1 MVWPC
6 RKGLRFVGYNTHCI
20 RIDLAMKSHIYPLL
34 TGLAVAFLL
43 CGSYLTAATPE
54 LATQFD
60 FSSDTTPGARKFI
73 YETIPG
79 HRYTLWRST
88 DLLDWDP
95 VPGYPQTAAGL
106 SIEHTFAQDT
116 KEFFRVEPIDD
127 QAPVVEAQYPSVDG
141 FAVGRFA
148 DLSIELTDAT
158 GIDPASIR
166 LTVGGTGP
174 LAPGAMGLTI
184 SGNTI
189 TYDSGDAALGA
200 WDATLSA
207 TLVVSDNLGHTL
219 THTWSFRLEPEPQ
232 VAANIFVFGSPVAQ
246 RSGQRVSGPAA
257 VLASRFLA
265 PVGPVRANAPAPWE
279 IDAVLADR
287 IVIAYEAGGAPSFA
301 AGQLI
306 CNLAPTKESEI
317 FYRRVVST
325 SHDAVNSKLTVMTE
339 DAVLTDFILQG
350 AISFSENSV
359 IYELDGNGNL
369 VRARS
374 DTFRFQRLGVD
385 LSGSSIKLRQAAGY
399 DITLANLGSYSSGVG
414 SEWLDLSLPEFSWW
428 LTPEIRA
435 GLEFDLGGLKSF
447 EAVASGQLSVAM
459 KLDADVVASGASTT
473 TTLFDLPEHLEPKQ
487 LIAIGVI
494 AGIPISASVGFDF
507 SVETKAEAKA
517 LLEFSATCKHEAKVS
532 FGLEYHRGSP
542 IDWVRS
548 FEYASPDLAGSA
560 GLAGEFSLELS
571 MEPRVEFLVYSVAGF
586 KAAIEP
592 SAEVTATASTTGGLS
607 AKLEANLDFVFGTAG
622 PLFDLLNIE
631 KELSYNI
638 WERDWPLTTQPF
650 AFKTQPLSRTVAPGD
665 NVSFSCSVESPSPP
679 TFQWYQNGRVLPS
692 QTSRSLFLD
701 RVATGYA
708 GNYFVRV
715 KAGNQ
720 SIDSEIATLTVQTVT
735 PETLDTDR
743 DGISDIYETNTGTWV
758 SSTNRGTDPF
768 DWDSDD
774 DGLSDGV
781 ENRSFS
787 YVSRRNTGSD
797 PNLPDTDADGVN
809 DKTEIDQ
816 GKDPNRG
823 VRPQSN
829 IATIAA
835 GDTHSLFIKSDETL
849 WAMGYNNSGELGDGT
864 RNQRT
869 SPVQVAAGVAQVAA
883 GIAYGLFL
891 KTDGT
896 LWSMGSNFFGVLGD
910 GTTETRVTPVQVATG
925 VAQIFAGGFSSLFVK
940 SDGTLWAMGL
950 NDFDELGDGT
960 TVNRTT
966 PVQVATGVTQAVAGG
981 SHSLFVRT
989 DGTLWAIGNNRSGR
1003 LGDGTTVNR
1012 TTPVQVATGV
1022 TQAAAG
1028 SSHSLFVK
1036 TDGTLWAMGN
1046 NDYGQLGD
1054 RTEVSRS
1061 TPVLVANGVSQISAG
1076 TRSSHYVKNDG
1087 TLWMMGWNYFGSY
1100 DDDNSFS
1107 ETSSTPVQVA
1117 TGVRCFT
1124 QALHSQRSPETD
1136 HLLYV
1141 KLDGTLWG
1149 LGYNNFGQLGIVTM
1163 SDIQPIPIQIATG
1176 L

>member
-1 MVWPC
+1 
-6 RKGLRFVGYNTHCI
+6 
-20 RIDLAMKSHIYPLL
+20 MKSHIYPLL
-34 TGLAVAFLL
+34 TRLAVAFLL

-88 DLLDWDP
+88 DLLEWDP
-95 VPGYPQTAAGL
+95 VPGYPQMAAGL
-106 SIEHTFAQDT
+106 SIEHTFTQDT

-127 QAPVVEAQYPSVDG
+127 QAPVVEAQYPAVDG

-158 GIDPASIR
+158 GIDPTSIR

-189 TYDSGDAALGA
+189 TYDSGDAALGP
-200 WDATLSA
+200 WGATLSA

-257 VLASRFLA
+257 ALASRFPA

-279 IDAVLADR
+279 IEAVLADR
-287 IVIAYEAGGAPSFA
+287 IVIAYEAGGAPSFS

-325 SHDAVNSKLTVMTE
+325 SDDALNLKFTVMTE
-339 DAVLTDFILQG
+339 DTGLTDFVSTG
-350 AISFSENSV
+350 AASISDNSV
-359 IYELDGNGNL
+359 VFDLDGTGTL
-369 VRARS
+369 AGSRA
-374 DTFRFQRLGVD
+374 LGGTLYFPEIGMD
-385 LSGSSIKLRQAAGY
+385 LSGSHFKLLEHGYETTVAG
-399 DITLANLGSYSSGVG
+399 ITYTNGYGATLLDVDADEFFWKITPQLKAGVEFGGTFFPPSVHIESLEGIVTGRASYSTVIRATGRLAGAFSEKPVINVPVGKVVFVG
-414 SEWLDLSLPEFSWW
+414 SIGVVPIYTSLNFDFAVTAKATVQALIESRLTYRQEAQASFGMEYQRSTGLDWVN
-428 LTPEIRA
+428 
-435 GLEFDLGGLKSF
+435 SF
-447 EAVASGQLSVAM
+447 Q
-459 KLDADVVASGASTT
+459 ASTP
-473 TTLFDLPEHLEPKQ
+473 DMS
-487 LIAIGVI
+487 GD
-494 AGIPISASVGFDF
+494 ASL
-507 SVETKAEAKA
+507 T
-517 LLEFSATCKHEAKVS
+517 
-532 FGLEYHRGSP
+532 
-542 IDWVRS
+542 
-548 FEYASPDLAGSA
+548 
-560 GLAGEFSLELS
+560 GEFSLKVTI
-571 MEPRVEFLVYSVAGF
+571 EPKASVLVYGTAGF
-586 KAAIEP
+586 QASLEP
-592 SAEVTATASTTGGLS
+592 SAKITTRVTATTGPDSGLGGE
-607 AKLEANLDFVFGTAG
+607 LEASLDFVIKPAG
-622 PLFDLLNIE
+622 LLFDSFYPNG
-631 KELSYNI
+631 KPELSFNV
-638 WERDWPLTTQPF
+638 WKSEWPLVAHPLT
-650 AFKTQPLSRTVAPGD
+650 FKTQPLSRTVTPGD
-665 NVSFSCSVESPSPP
+665 NVTFSCSVESPSPP
-679 TFQWYQNGRVLPS
+679 TFQWYQNGRVLPR

-701 RVATGYA
+701 RVTTGYA

-809 DKTEIDQ
+809 DKIEIDQ

-869 SPVQVAAGVAQVAA
+869 ASVQVAAGVAQVAA
-883 GIAYGLFL
+883 GIAYSLFL

-896 LWSMGSNFFGVLGD
+896 LWSMGSNFFGMLGD

-925 VAQIFAGGFSSLFVK
+925 VAQIASGGFSSLFVK

-950 NDFDELGDGT
+950 NDFGELGDGT
-960 TVNRTT
+960 TVYRTT

-989 DGTLWAIGNNRSGR
+989 DGTLWAIGNNHSGP

-1087 TLWMMGWNYFGSY
+1087 TLWMMGWNYFGRY
-1100 DDDNSFS
+1100 DDGNSFS

-1124 QALHSQRSPETD
+1124 QTLHSQNPPETD

-1141 KLDGTLWG
+1141 KIDGTLWG